1 MSSGE
6 RTGYIM
12 FHDTLRRGYEGFFTS
27 RDPGWR
33 RYEDEKLLDFLTRVC
48 IYHTIVRKCC
58 Q

>member
-12 FHDTLRRGYEGFFTS
+12 FHDTLHRGYEGFFTS

-33 RYEDEKLLDFLTRVC
+33 RLEMCNKP
-48 IYHTIVRKCC
+48 
-58 Q
+58 